1 MRRENDNQW
10 KENRDSLSKDWTKY
24 LSNNFHNYI
33 FIPIPNCPNNSIKL
47 ANNLNL
53 DGILLSN
60 GNDWGS
66 CLDRDNT
73 EINLIEWCRNQNKPI
88 FGVCRG
94 FQVLNKYFGGQI
106 KKNLKI
112 FTNYRHAGGKH
123 KINIVDKK
131 VLGRNIKGD
140 LLVNSFHN
148 EGVLEEDLAKD
159 LIPFAKVENLIE
171 GFYHNDE
178 SIIGI
183 QWHPERNNTE
193 KQFDIDLIKMLF
205 DEKLH

>member
-1 MRRENDNQW
+1 M
-10 KENRDSLSKDWTKY
+10 
-24 LSNNFHNYI
+24 
-33 FIPIPNCPNNSIKL
+33 
-47 ANNLNL
+47 
-53 DGILLSN
+53 
-60 GNDWGS
+60 
-66 CLDRDNT
+66 
-73 EINLIEWCRNQNKPI
+73 
-88 FGVCRG
+88 
-94 FQVLNKYFGGQI
+94 
-106 KKNLKI
+106 
-112 FTNYRHAGGKH
+112 
-123 KINIVDKK
+123 
-131 VLGRNIKGD
+131 
-140 LLVNSFHN
+140 FHN